1 MILHGAYQKT
11 DPKADGQHPK
21 NCWCNNRIDDK
32 RRDRKFL
39 LVIIVDI
46 VAAIIVNTTNT
57 KSARKD
63 NSLVSPAMETFFTS

>member
-1 MILHGAYQKT
+1 MALIKRLTPRLMASIQK
-11 DPKADGQHPK
+11 
-21 NCWCNNRIDDK
+21 NSWCNNRIDDK

-46 VAAIIVNTTNT
+46 VAVIIVNTTNT